1 MTIKE
6 AINQGVI
13 MLKNENIES
22 PKVKARVV
30 LEHTLKKTREYL
42 IIYDKKSITSEQRDE
57 YVRNI
62 KRLINGEP
70 LQYITGI
77 QEFMKL
83 KFLVNKN
90 VLIPRQDTEILVE
103 EVIKI
108 AKNFEEPEILD
119 MCTGSGAI
127 AVSLSKYVENA
138 KITAVDISK
147 DALEV
152 ASKNARFNGV
162 TKKIEFIESNMFK
175 KLKNRKFDIIVS
187 NPPYIASDVI
197 STLPKDVQREPIIA
211 LDGGETGLAF
221 YEIIAE
227 DGYKYLNEGGYIC
240 LEIGYDQGRSVK
252 EILESYSVY
261 EETYCKKDLCENDRV
276 IVTKFV
282 DKVEAKY

>member
-42 IIYDKKSITSEQRDE
+42 IIYDKKVITSEQRDE

-103 EVIKI
+103 EVMKI
-108 AKNFEEPEILD
+108 AKDFEEPEILD

-127 AVSLSKYVENA
+127 AVSLAKYIEKA

-152 ASKNARFNGV
+152 ATKNARFNGV

-187 NPPYIASDVI
+187 NPPYIVSDVI

-211 LDGGETGLAF
+211 LDGGKTGLDF

-240 LEIGYDQGRSVK
+240 LEIGYDQGKSVK

-261 EETYCKKDLCENDRV
+261 EEIYCKKDLCENDRV

>member
-22 PKVKARVV
+22 PKIKARVV

-42 IIYDKKSITSEQRDE
+42 IIYDKKEITAQQRDE

-62 KRLINGEP
+62 KRLIQGEP
-70 LQYITGI
+70 LQYITGM

-108 AKNFEEPEILD
+108 AKNFEKPEILD
-119 MCTGSGAI
+119 LCTGSGAI
-127 AVSLSKYVENA
+127 AVSIAKYVENA

-152 ASKNARFNGV
+152 AKKNARFNGV
-162 TKKIEFIESNMFK
+162 AKNVEFIESDMFK
-175 KLKNRKFDIIVS
+175 KLKARKFDIIVS
-187 NPPYIASDVI
+187 NPPYIPSSDIKV
-197 STLPKDVQREPIIA
+197 LPKDVQREPLIA
-211 LDGGETGLAF
+211 LDGGKTGLDF
-221 YEIIAE
+221 YNLIAE
-227 DGYKYLNEGGYIC
+227 EGFKYLNVGGYIC
-240 LEIGYDQGRSVK
+240 MEIGYDQRRDVK
-252 EILESYSVY
+252 DIFDSYSAY
-261 EETYCKKDLCENDRV
+261 DETYCRKDLCENDRV
-276 IVTKFV
+276 VITRFGRLN
-282 DKVEAKY
+282 